1 MDDIS
6 WVKVSIS
13 LFDNKKIKHLRTLP
27 DGDRIVLFW
36 IMLITLAGHCNY
48 GGKIFF
54 MENIPYTPKTLA
66 TEANMEES
74 VIQLALESFKMLKMI
89 DVDADGF
96 IYILNWAE
104 YQSED
109 KLSELREYNRLAKQ
123 RSRAKQKA
131 LSSDNVND
139 MSLTCQ
145 YKEEESD
152 IDINTLSFFPRACA
166 SNNIEIPAEVV
177 LSDEEI
183 KILADDLSK
192 EEFEHYLKAIADA
205 ERSGKHYTK
214 KTHYQAIVAM
224 VKADRKKDD
233 AIKRYKSP
241 QRKQSENAP
250 SFDLEKLE
258 KMMAVADCV
267 I

>member
-1 MDDIS
+1 MDDLS

-54 MENIPYTPKTLA
+54 MEDIPYTPKTLSV
-66 TEANMEES
+66 EAHIDEA

-89 DVDADGF
+89 DIDADGF

-131 LSSDNVND
+131 LASANVND
-139 MSLTCQ
+139 LSMTCQ
-145 YKEEESD
+145 HKEEESD
-152 IDINTLSFFPRACA
+152 IDTNTLSFFPRVRA
-166 SNNIEIPAEVV
+166 SNGIEIPEEVV
-177 LSDEEI
+177 LSDLEI
-183 KILADDLSK
+183 QLLSDELTK
-192 EEFEHYLKAIADA
+192 EEFEHYITAVADA
-205 ERSGKHYTK
+205 EKSGKHYTK
-214 KTHYQAIVAM
+214 ISHYQAIIKMAQM
-224 VKADRKKDD
+224 DRKKAD
-233 AIKRYKSP
+233 AIKKYKSP
-241 QRKQSENAP
+241 QKKAAGAP
-250 SFDLEKLE
+250 SFDLEKIE
-258 KMMAVADCV
+258 KMMATADCV

>member
-1 MDDIS
+1 MDDLS
-6 WVKVSIS
+6 WVKVSIG

-54 MENIPYTPKTLA
+54 MEDIPYTPKTLSV
-66 TEANMEES
+66 EAHIEEA

-89 DVDADGF
+89 DIDEDGF

-131 LSSDNVND
+131 LASANVND
-139 MSLTCQ
+139 LSMTCQ
-145 YKEEESD
+145 HKEEESD
-152 IDINTLSFFPRACA
+152 IDTNILSFFPRVCA

-177 LSDEEI
+177 ISDEELRL
-183 KILADDLSK
+183 LAEELSK
-192 EEFEHYLKAIADA
+192 EEFEHYITAVADA

-214 KTHYQAIVAM
+214 ISHYQAIIKMAQ
-224 VKADRKKDD
+224 ADRKKAD
-233 AIKRYKSP
+233 AVKRYKGP
-241 QRKQSENAP
+241 QKKAESTP
-250 SFDLEKLE
+250 SFDLQKIE
-258 KMMAVADCV
+258 KMMAAADCV

>member
-1 MDDIS
+1 MDDLS

-54 MENIPYTPKTLA
+54 MEDIPYTPKTLSV
-66 TEANMEES
+66 EADMDEA
-74 VIQLALESFKMLKMI
+74 VIQFALESFKMLKMI
-89 DVDADGF
+89 DFDEDGF

-104 YQSED
+104 YQSDE
-109 KLSELREYNRLAKQ
+109 KLSEIREKNRLRQQAF
-123 RSRAKQKA
+123 RERQKA
-131 LSSDNVND
+131 LAPCNVTRNV
-139 MSLTCQ
+139 TRNAQ
-145 YKEEESD
+145 EREERKQD
-152 IDINTLSFFPRACA
+152 IDILSFFPRVRA

-177 LSDEEI
+177 ISDEE
-183 KILADDLSK
+183 LRLLTEELTE
-192 EEFEHYLKAIADA
+192 EEFEHYITAVADA

-214 KTHYQAIVAM
+214 ISHYQAIIKMAQ
-224 VKADRKKDD
+224 ADRKKAD
-233 AIKRYKSP
+233 AVKRYKCP
-241 QRKQSENAP
+241 QKKAESAP
-250 SFDLEKLE
+250 SFDLQKIE
-258 KMMAVADCV
+258 KMMAAADCV

>member
-6 WVKVSIS
+6 WVKVSVR

-27 DGDRIVLFW
+27 DGDRLVLFW
-36 IMLITLAGHCNY
+36 IMLITLAGLCNY

-66 TEANMEES
+66 TEANMDEA
-74 VIQLALESFKMLKMI
+74 VIQLALESFKTLKMI
-89 DVDADGF
+89 DIDADGF

-104 YQSED
+104 YQSDE
-109 KLSELREYNRLAKQ
+109 KLSEIREKNRLRQQAF
-123 RSRAKQKA
+123 RERQKA
-131 LSSDNVND
+131 LAECNV
-139 MSLTCQ
+139 TCNVTRNAQ
-145 YKEEESD
+145 ERKEENK
-152 IDINTLSFFPRACA
+152 DINNLSFFPRARA

-177 LSDEEI
+177 LSDEEVE
-183 KILADDLSK
+183 ILSGELSK
-192 EEFEHYLKAIADA
+192 EEFEHYLNAVADA

-214 KTHYQAIVAM
+214 KSHYQAIVAM
-224 VKADRKKDD
+224 FRADRKKDE

-241 QRKQSENAP
+241 KSKRSENAP

-258 KMMAVADCV
+258 KMMLMSDSV